1 MQTDERG
8 WPGLT
13 SRKQQGASTYL
24 QTAACAALLL
34 ALAAATGCSSLTVS
48 TADVPPSG
56 PDPAYDGMVANHIK
70 SSFKDHASY
79 DGFEISDYRWVHS
92 VGGWSWLTCVR
103 FQDRGHRR
111 TYAVF
116 LREKGIIENRYAVQ
130 ADGCDTASYVPFDL
144 MTGAA
149 KSPGT
154 GALEPL
160 Y

>member
-1 MQTDERG
+1 
-8 WPGLT
+8 
-13 SRKQQGASTYL
+13 
-24 QTAACAALLL
+24 
-34 ALAAATGCSSLTVS
+34 
-48 TADVPPSG
+48 
-56 PDPAYDGMVANHIK
+56 
-70 SSFKDHASY
+70 
-79 DGFEISDYRWVHS
+79 VHS